1 MSPCFPWITSCKLHI
16 TMKPLNCPNCWNKK
30 HFNPAVKNKIWT
42 PKTFPYISY
51 GGQCLYWQIIHSCY
65 CTFPMSKVICTCLK
79 LQGFTCSNYKG
90 SGEPDQTTILD
101 KLFPFLV
108 NASYTIKYNILI
120 SETIRWIQCQLE
132 FKLLVVTS
140 LARRR
145 ADSNSSLGMLWVRV
159 RATLLLDVINLINPP
174 RQQEIGTNCLWKG
187 PNASGNH

>member
-1 MSPCFPWITSCKLHI
+1 MVGNACIDKLFTAATVHFLWA
-16 TMKPLNCPNCWNKK
+16 KWFVHAWNYK
-30 HFNPAVKNKIWT
+30 
-42 PKTFPYISY
+42 
-51 GGQCLYWQIIHSCY
+51 
-65 CTFPMSKVICTCLK
+65 
-79 LQGFTCSNYKG
+79 GFTCSNYKG
-90 SGEPDQTTILD
+90 TGEPDQTTILD